1 MKIDWKKKL
10 SSRKFW
16 MAIVGF
22 ITPLLVAFGVS
33 ESTATEFAGIIVSG
47 ASCIAYIVGE
57 GLVDSERAT
66 KSEQSAT
73 MDITEAE

>member
-22 ITPLLVAFGVS
+22 ITPLLIAFGVS
-33 ESTATEFAGIIVSG
+33 ESAATEFAGIIVSG

-57 GLVDSERAT
+57 GLVDSERAS

-73 MDITEAE
+73 TNITKTE